1 MMRFALPFWP
11 FTYMKPSAPAPADL
25 LMTIHGFGDSLY
37 LETSGEMN
45 RAMTSAPPP
54 DPAGMMNS
62 TGLSGTQAL
71 AVPMDV
77 NANAKEHATTN
88 PILSPENL
96 FPMDDSPQSIF
107 FEACL

>member
-1 MMRFALPFWP
+1 MMMRFPLPFWP

-37 LETSGEMN
+37 LDTSGEMN
-45 RAMTSAPPP
+45 LAMTSAPPP

-71 AVPMDV
+71 AVPMEV
-77 NANAKEHATTN
+77 NTNAKAHTTISPIFN
-88 PILSPENL
+88 PETLL
-96 FPMDDSPQSIF
+96 PMDTPS
-107 FEACL
+107 